1 MNESLKEVIFKFF
14 FILAFFLIVGYFV
27 KSFNMNFNKAFFM
40 SLGMSTVDLVIFIYK
55 KSKKANE

>member
-14 FILAFFLIVGYFV
+14 FMLAFFLIVGYFV
-27 KSFNMNFNKAFFM
+27 KSLNMTFNKAFFM

-55 KSKKANE
+55 KGKKANE

>member
-14 FILAFFLIVGYFV
+14 FILVFFLIVGYFV
-27 KSFNMNFNKAFFM
+27 KSLNMNFNKAFFM

>member
-1 MNESLKEVIFKFF
+1 MNESLKEVIFRFF
-14 FILAFFLIVGYFV
+14 FILVFFLIVGYFV
-27 KSFNMNFNKAFFM
+27 KSLNMTFNKALLM